1 MSKVSDR
8 IISWWWFT
16 WPTQRL
22 YNFSYFYLN
31 LAHRVAKEKFLRQK
45 LVYNCQLLSLL
56 PRPWPL
62 VSWDVKFMPSPPGL
76 IFPCGLYAFRITW
89 LDTKPMSKRSL
100 CPLNFFSRGCKI
112 IHLVVYMKF
121 TGSQTFPARNTFFEP
136 LTCYLGSP
144 LGKKWNDLWKHR
156 KRNSDSNRE

>member
-31 LAHRVAKEKFLRQK
+31 LAHRVAKEKFLRQQ

-100 CPLNFFSRGCKI
+100 CPINFFSRGCKI
-112 IHLVVYMKF
+112 IHLVVLYEIYWKSDVSRKKHLFRAFNLLFRIATREEMKWSMK
-121 TGSQTFPARNTFFEP
+121 TP
-136 LTCYLGSP
+136 
-144 LGKKWNDLWKHR
+144 
-156 KRNSDSNRE
+156 